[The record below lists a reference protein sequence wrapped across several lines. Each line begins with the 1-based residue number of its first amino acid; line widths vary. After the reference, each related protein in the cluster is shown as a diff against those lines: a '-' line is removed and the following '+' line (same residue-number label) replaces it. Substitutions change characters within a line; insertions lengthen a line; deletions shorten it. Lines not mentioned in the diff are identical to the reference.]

1 MAKRGLNA
9 SRKDSG
15 KGARGVNRRGKAKSH
30 ARRREWFL
38 FSFVFVSVTLLLLFL
53 LNWWFGKNK
62 DGKQVVKQEARSISR
77 SEESHSLSPDEKEQ
91 QMSDP
96 NENVKKT
103 SHPER
108 RISPLEEQI
117 GAVVDVYPTDPRGQ
131 EVMAILEEAFAD
143 DPPGIRTA
151 KWIDELPATLP
162 PAPPDIEPTLPPEV
176 LFHDLDQANAHWEA
190 FQKRNPRT
198 AAFFIKRNIRPTI
211 TEMPGDEGE
220 PYDPVYKRDYGQNWG
235 RYAALWLKRDNEYTA
250 YSDLNREPD
259 RVSHLK
265 ELGACVLLRD
275 FLNARGGE
283 PGKRAAFYF
292 KRMVQS
298 SLYLPLREFRS
309 EEAIHPIVAE
319 TVWPYLD
326 IEAGRCTINDIRQ
339 LSGELTHKEYL
350 RLDKWGLN
358 NGVPCRYPSDR
369 RLTLVTRLNTYVKAK
384 DYGGQ
389 IICCYAYDPSAI
401 RLRPEIEIG
410 FRKRFGDEIGMKKLK
425 RYFELVEA
433 IQAEQF
439 PCPLTR
445 KQ

>member
-1 MAKRGLNA
+1 MPRKVKSN
-9 SRKDSG
+9 SRQ
-15 KGARGVNRRGKAKSH
+15 
-30 ARRREWFL
+30 RELVL
-38 FSFVFVSVTLLLLFL
+38 FFSVFVSVTLLLLFL
-53 LNWWFGKNK
+53 LYWWFGKNK

-77 SEESHSLSPDEKEQ
+77 SEENHSLSPDEKEE

-162 PAPPDIEPTLPPEV
+162 PVPPDIEPTLPPEV

-235 RYAALWLKRDNEYTA
+235 RYAALWKKRDYEYRA
-250 YSDLNREPD
+250 YSDLNRESD
-259 RVSHLK
+259 RMAHLK
-265 ELGACVLLRD
+265 ELGAYLVLRD
-275 FLNARGGE
+275 YLIARGGE
-283 PGKRAAFYF
+283 PGKRAAYHF
-292 KRMVQS
+292 KQIIGMTLNNCHQD
-298 SLYLPLREFRS
+298 FGT
-309 EEAIHPIVAE
+309 EEIIHPIASE
-319 TVWPYLD
+319 TIWPHLD
-326 IEAGRCTINDIRQ
+326 VEAGFCTIIDIRQ
-339 LSGELTHKEYL
+339 LSGELTHEEYL

-358 NGVPCRYPSDR
+358 QHVRYRTPSDR

-410 FRKRFGDEIGMKKLK
+410 FRKRFGDKLGMKKLK

-433 IQAEQF
+433 IQAKQL
-439 PCPLTR
+439 PCPLISE
-445 KQ
+445 Q